1 MEALLSHSIF
11 DITSSMELFD
21 RQRFSEYC
29 AHGGIIK
36 EILGGK
42 NNEATHLETGSNM
55 DPAMWFPVY

>member
-1 MEALLSHSIF
+1 MEF
-11 DITSSMELFD
+11 FD
-21 RQRFSEYC
+21 RQRFSKYW
-29 AHGGIIK
+29 AHEGIIK